1 MGLRDIEL
9 TLPPGFRFYPSD
21 EELVCHYLH
30 NKVVNQ
36 HRFAGIAAGAAGTM
50 VEVDLHT
57 HEPWEL
63 PDVAK
68 LSTNE
73 WYFFSFRDRKYATG
87 LRTNRATKSGY
98 WKATGKDRVI
108 HNPKYPAAAASAM
121 AAGGRHHRG
130 GASIVGMRKTLV
142 FYRGRAPNGVKTNW
156 VMHEFRMENPHTPPK
171 EDWVLCRVFYK
182 KKADTETDQYSSIM
196 ESDQTTDA
204 VIAMARTIK
213 AAGASCYSNN
223 SSSSHDHSPP
233 PFPSYLACSSSGGA
247 GGHHHRYQQQLLT
260 PSLFGGGE
268 IPATTTSMA
277 LYSSIFDFSQHLDGG
292 VAASTSAAGS
302 GIDGGGDQC
311 GLMDLGIE
319 EHYSYNGL
327 MPM

>member
-30 NKVVNQ
+30 SKVANE
-36 HRFAGIAAGAAGTM
+36 RLTGAGGAM

-108 HNPKYPAAAASAM
+108 HNPS
-121 AAGGRHHRG
+121 AAGR
-130 GASIVGMRKTLV
+130 AVVGMRKTLV

-182 KKADTETDQYSSIM
+182 KKADAMDYAMDSEQEVSMARGAVAKYSS
-196 ESDQTTDA
+196 SPDP
-204 VIAMARTIK
+204 
-213 AAGASCYSNN
+213 GYS
-223 SSSSHDHSPP
+223 P
-233 PFPSYLACSSSGGA
+233 PFPGLGSS
-247 GGHHHRYQQQLLT
+247 HHHYQL
-260 PSLFGGGE
+260 PPCSDHHHGGGVGGGSLSDFS
-268 IPATTTSMA
+268 AMA
-277 LYSSIFDFSQHLDGG
+277 LLQHNSIFDFHGQALDGG
-292 VAASTSAAGS
+292 SVALGAASRG
-302 GIDGGGDQC
+302 GDVGGGGGEQC
-311 GLMDLGIE
+311 GGGAAAALMDLGLE
-319 EHYSYNGL
+319 EHYNYNSL
-327 MPM
+327 MQM

>member
-30 NKVVNQ
+30 SKVANE
-36 HRFAGIAAGAAGTM
+36 RLAGAGGAM

-108 HNPKYPAAAASAM
+108 HNPK
-121 AAGGRHHRG
+121 AGR
-130 GASIVGMRKTLV
+130 AVVGMRKTLV
-142 FYRGRAPNGVKTNW
+142 FYRGRAPNGIKTSW

-182 KKADTETDQYSSIM
+182 KKADAMDYSMDSEQEISMARSAAANVKYSS
-196 ESDQTTDA
+196 SPDP
-204 VIAMARTIK
+204 
-213 AAGASCYSNN
+213 GYS
-223 SSSSHDHSPP
+223 P
-233 PFPSYLACSSSGGA
+233 PFPGLGSSHYQLPPATSDHHGGVGSLNDFSAMALLQHNGIFDFHGQALDGGSVLGAAAASRVDVGGGEQCGGA
-247 GGHHHRYQQQLLT
+247 G
-260 PSLFGGGE
+260 
-268 IPATTTSMA
+268 
-277 LYSSIFDFSQHLDGG
+277 
-292 VAASTSAAGS
+292 V
-302 GIDGGGDQC
+302 
-311 GLMDLGIE
+311 LMDLGLE
-319 EHYSYNGL
+319 EHYSYNSL
-327 MPM
+327 MQM